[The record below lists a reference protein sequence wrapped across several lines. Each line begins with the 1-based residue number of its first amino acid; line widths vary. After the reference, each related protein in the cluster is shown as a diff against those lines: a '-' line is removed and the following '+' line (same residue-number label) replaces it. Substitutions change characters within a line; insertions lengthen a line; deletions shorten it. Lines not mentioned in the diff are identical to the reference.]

1 MVTHVVNKLEVVK
14 YLTKVY
20 GTNKADLL
28 SIPDVGKKT
37 SMMIIA
43 DFTLYN
49 IKRHIAYH
57 VFYSTLE
64 NENSD
69 GMIERLRVII
79 EADGNTNTTS
89 PTQEDDI
96 SIQDEIKEY
105 CARIPKKTDYGYQY
119 KLF

>member
-43 DFTLYN
+43 DCYT
-49 IKRHIAYH
+49 I
-57 VFYSTLE
+57 
-64 NENSD
+64 
-69 GMIERLRVII
+69 
-79 EADGNTNTTS
+79 
-89 PTQEDDI
+89 
-96 SIQDEIKEY
+96 
-105 CARIPKKTDYGYQY
+105 
-119 KLF
+119 

>member
-1 MVTHVVNKLEVVK
+1 MLVRKLVWWSLPIV
-14 YLTKVY
+14 
-20 GTNKADLL
+20 
-28 SIPDVGKKT
+28 
-37 SMMIIA
+37 
-43 DFTLYN
+43 TLYN

-79 EADGNTNTTS
+79 EAEGNTNTTS
-89 PTQEDDI
+89 PSQEDDI

-119 KLF
+119 KLFWDDLFILSDIIKL